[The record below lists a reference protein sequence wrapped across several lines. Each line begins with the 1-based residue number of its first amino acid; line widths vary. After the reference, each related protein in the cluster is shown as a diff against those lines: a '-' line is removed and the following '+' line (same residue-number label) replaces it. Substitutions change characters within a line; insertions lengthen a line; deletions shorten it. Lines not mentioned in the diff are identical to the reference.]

1 MKDQAIKQL
10 SGLPLAYM
18 GDAAWEICVRQ
29 MLLETGL
36 TRPKDL
42 HQAATHYVSA
52 RGQAQAM
59 EVLLEEDRLT
69 EEEIRIYKRG
79 RNASPHTSA
88 KNASKQDYR
97 VATGFEA
104 LMGYLYL
111 IQPQGRFEDLSQECL
126 AIIEERID
134 HERK

>member
-52 RGQAQAM
+52 RGQALAM
-59 EVLLEEDRLT
+59 EVLLADDRLS
-69 EEEIRIYKRG
+69 EEEVSIYKRG

-111 IQPQGRFEDLSQECL
+111 SQSQGRFEDLSQQCL

-134 HERK
+134 HESK